1 MENQS
6 STQLLILLH
15 SVENGGY
22 QQIMCGYSQQ
32 GEFAL
37 LLFDKEENFLLDAI
51 IQDSLN
57 LLAGPNIQV
66 SV

>member
-32 GEFAL
+32 GEFYYYL
-37 LLFDKEENFLLDAI
+37 IKKTDFLLDAI